1 MHAIHSRGYQ
11 VVCVA
16 NRNRNRNRKQATQ
29 TTSSACN
36 AAAASAHPKPL
47 TQSLKRAFANRQHK
61 QPALLVSICPAVL
74 VGFVTLV
81 LVFAGVRFF
90 LRVYLRPS
98 LLNVWVYLR
107 SSLCTYQM
115 LAVGRE
121 IERDDIL
128 FTTALLCIPD
138 PCEFR

>member
-1 MHAIHSRGYQ
+1 MQFIHVGIRLFVLPIAI
-11 VVCVA
+11 A
-16 NRNRNRNRKQATQ
+16 IAI
-29 TTSSACN
+29 
-36 AAAASAHPKPL
+36 
-47 TQSLKRAFANRQHK
+47 ANRQHK

-81 LVFAGVRFF
+81 LVFAGLRFF

-98 LLNVWVYLR
+98 LLNLWVYLR
-107 SSLCTYQM
+107 SSVCTYQM

-128 FTTALLCIPD
+128 FSAFLCIPD